1 MELITNDGSGGT
13 RFGVFEADLRAGELR
28 QNGVKVKLQNQP
40 FQILAMLLERPGE
53 IVTREELNARLW
65 AADTFVD
72 FDNGLN
78 SAIRRLRD
86 ALGDSAENPTYVET
100 LGRRG
105 YRFVFPVEKLNAAR
119 LNGGNRNPGLHV
131 ADLVPALESGPR
143 MPQTSLAQQSWKVT
157 SAIAIAGC
165 MALAGLL
172 VWWAGP
178 NRARS
183 MRLAELQ
190 RLTVVPLTTMP
201 GRVLSPTF
209 SPDGSQVAFAWDG
222 GSGGGGYDLYVK
234 SIGSDNP
241 HPLTHHRSAA
251 LSAAWAPDGRN
262 IALLRV
268 AGEEDSGIYLVPP
281 TGGPERKLTSRAAVR
296 SNTQISWSPDG
307 KQLAFIDH
315 PLTSKQQ
322 LFADETLQLF
332 LLSLDTLERT
342 EVQTGCISTSTP
354 KFSPGGSYLSWVCN
368 QGGINS
374 SLWLLRLTDG
384 KQTKLLSWDEGIS
397 GVAWT
402 TDERRIVFSSWENY
416 GAIWEV
422 AIARP
427 TQIERL
433 PVGHD
438 AFDLARKPAGPGL
451 AYVQGTN
458 NVNIWRLDLHASP
471 LQVRKLVVSSRG
483 QRAPSI
489 SPEGSK
495 IAFESDRAG
504 AREVWICD
512 ADGSNARQLSN
523 FGISTTGSPRWSPDG
538 KLIAFNTLVEGEPTI
553 YIVDPHGGIPRKL
566 DIDVRGNDLPSWS
579 HDGQWIYFVN
589 GEDAGTPTVWKVPS
603 AGGHAI
609 QIAARGAYFP
619 LESPD
624 ADYVY
629 FVRNKRLWQ
638 VKPDGSAEQ
647 LVAGMPELNSM
658 GDEWFPSKL
667 GIYFLA
673 REGDRT
679 VIKLFDV
686 KTKQIRPVFTMDK
699 SAPTWIGG
707 MPVSSDG
714 KYLLFPQVDELSS
727 NLMLIENW
735 Q

>member
-1 MELITNDGSGGT
+1 M
-13 RFGVFEADLRAGELR
+13 RFSVFEADLSAGELR
-28 QNGVKVKLQNQP
+28 RNGAKVKLQNQP
-40 FQILAMLLERPGE
+40 FQILSMLLERPGE
-53 IVTREELNARLW
+53 IVTREELQSRLW
-65 AADTFVD
+65 SADTFVD

-86 ALGDSAENPTYVET
+86 ALGDSAESPTYVET

-105 YRFVFPVEKLNAAR
+105 YRFIFPVEKLPAQR
-119 LNGGNRNPGLHV
+119 LNGGNGNSGLQAAV
-131 ADLVPALESGPR
+131 PVPALESGR
-143 MPQTSLAQQSWKVT
+143 GAPQASLAQQSWKLK

-165 MALAGLL
+165 VVLAGLL
-172 VWWAGP
+172 YWWVGP
-178 NRARS
+178 IRARS

-222 GSGGGGYDLYVK
+222 GSGGRGYDLYVK
-234 SIGSDNP
+234 AIGSDSP
-241 HPLTHHRSAA
+241 LRLTHHPSAA

-262 IALLRV
+262 IAILRA

-281 TGGPERKLTSRAAVR
+281 TGGPERKLTSRAPVG

-307 KQLAFIDH
+307 KRLAFVDH
-315 PLTSKQQ
+315 PSAVNATQQ
-322 LFADETLQLF
+322 LFADAPLGLF
-332 LLSLDTLERT
+332 LLSMDTLERT
-342 EVQTGCISTSTP
+342 EIQTGCISASNP
-354 KFSPGGSYLSWVCN
+354 KFSPSGSFLAWVCN
-368 QGGINS
+368 RGGISS
-374 SLWLLRLTDG
+374 SLWLLRLGDG

-402 TDERRIVFSSWENY
+402 KDESRIVFSSWENY

-422 AIARP
+422 AIDSP
-427 TQIERL
+427 TRVARL
-433 PVGHD
+433 PLGHD
-438 AFDLARKPAGPGL
+438 AFDLAVNPAGPGL

-458 NVNIWRLDLHASP
+458 NVNIWQLDLRTSP
-471 LQVRKLVVSSRG
+471 PPARKLVASSRE

-489 SPEGSK
+489 SPDGSK
-495 IAFESDRAG
+495 IAFESDRTG
-504 AREVWICD
+504 SREVWVCD

-523 FGISTTGSPRWSPDG
+523 FGISTTGTPRWSPDG
-538 KLIAFNTLVEGEPTI
+538 KLIGFDSRVEGVPTLF
-553 YIVDPHGGIPRKL
+553 IVDPNGGIPRKV
-566 DIDVRGNDLPSWS
+566 DIDVSGNSLASWS
-579 HDGQWIYFVN
+579 RDGQWIYFVN

-603 AGGHAI
+603 GGGHAI
-609 QIAARGAYFP
+609 QIAGRGAYFP

-624 ADYVY
+624 ANYVY
-629 FVRNKRLWQ
+629 FVRNKQLWQ

-647 LVAGMPELNSM
+647 LLVGMPELNFM
-658 GDEWFPSKL
+658 GDEWFPSGS
-667 GIYFLA
+667 GIYFMSH
-673 REGDRT
+673 EGSKT
-679 VIKLFDV
+679 VIKLFDRESR
-686 KTKQIRPVFTMDK
+686 QIQPVFMMDK
-699 SAPTWIGG
+699 FAPTWIGG